1 MDSTTNHLQTV
12 LGDDNVLIVKFANVN
27 GDTNDDHSFAAH
39 YQHYRGVID
48 SGIILGLR
56 RYQFFGKLY
65 FWLCITC
72 LLDKLTVGAKMASK
86 LYLWLSWSHLS
97 IFLLWYGSSVLM

>member
-56 RYQFFGKLY
+56 RYQFF
-65 FWLCITC
+65 W
-72 LLDKLTVGAKMASK
+72 
-86 LYLWLSWSHLS
+86 
-97 IFLLWYGSSVLM
+97 

>member
-1 MDSTTNHLQTV
+1 MESRTNHLQTV
-12 LGDDNVLIVKFANVN
+12 LCDNVLIVKFANVT

-56 RYQFFGKLY
+56 RYRFF
-65 FWLCITC
+65 
-72 LLDKLTVGAKMASK
+72 SK
-86 LYLWLSWSHLS
+86 LSGYLSHVCYIS
-97 IFLLWYGSSVLM
+97 

>member
-1 MDSTTNHLQTV
+1 MESRTNHLQTV
-12 LGDDNVLIVKFANVN
+12 LCDNVLIVKFANVT

-56 RYQFFGKLY
+56 RYRFFGKLS
-65 FWLCITC
+65 
-72 LLDKLTVGAKMASK
+72 G
-86 LYLWLSWSHLS
+86 YLSHVCYIS
-97 IFLLWYGSSVLM
+97 